1 MIKLWKELLY
11 YKINYYNYNLTDLLI
26 KYKIKTPSQ
35 YKILILSYHLEYRKD
50 YLVIF
55 LQLRKKINNYQN
67 NLFKII
73 TNFLL

>member
-1 MIKLWKELLY
+1 MIFH
-11 YKINYYNYNLTDLLI
+11 KINYYNHNLTDLLI

-35 YKILILSYHLEYRKD
+35 YKILILSYQLEYRKD